1 MNREIKFRVWDTTTE
16 TMFDWEFL
24 QAARELALA
33 SGLTEK
39 RFIVLPNRDVDV
51 LMQYIG
57 IKDVD
62 GADIYEGDIVEGTEG
77 ELSGEI
83 WQVVR
88 EVCDDFNGWSVQ
100 PSDRARVIGNIYQ
113 NEELL
118 P

>member
-1 MNREIKFRVWDTTTE
+1 LFRAYDPELNTIHYGG
-16 TMFDWEFL
+16 FDVHATGKVTVMPEVVS
-24 QAARELALA
+24 ENI
-33 SGLTEK
+33 
-39 RFIVLPNRDVDV
+39 IVT
-51 LMQYIG
+51 QYIG
-57 IKDVD
+57 IEDVD
-62 GADIYEGDIVEGTEG
+62 GNKIFEGDIVESTEG

-100 PSDRARVIGNIYQ
+100 PSDRPRVIGNIYQ